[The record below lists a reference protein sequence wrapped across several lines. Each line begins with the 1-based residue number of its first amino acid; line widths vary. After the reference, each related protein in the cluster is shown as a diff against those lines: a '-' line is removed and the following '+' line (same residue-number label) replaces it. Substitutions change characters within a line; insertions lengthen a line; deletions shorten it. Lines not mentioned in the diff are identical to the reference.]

1 MAMTVSPR
9 LVKGGL
15 VSMDPGTGAIL
26 RILPLQYNPDTV
38 TRSLSPQSVGATE
51 GDRSE
56 ALRLTGPATETIS
69 LEAEL
74 DLADAME
81 HVDRVNDG
89 LHPQSAAL
97 EGLIN
102 PTAETLRANDVL
114 SRRGRLEIVPMQAPL
129 TVLVWSRHR
138 VVPVRITQ
146 LSITEEAFD
155 ALLNPILARVT
166 LSLRVLSVD
175 DLGFDHRGGAI
186 FMTHLRNLERL
197 AAPVGGSLAQLGVTV
212 VG

>member
-1 MAMTVSPR
+1 MSVSPR

-15 VSMDPGTGAIL
+15 VAMDPGTGAIL

-38 TRSLSPQSVGATE
+38 TRSLTPRTAGTTE

-56 ALRLTGPATETIS
+56 ALRLTGPATETIT
-69 LEAEL
+69 LEVEL

-81 HVDRVNDG
+81 HVDRVGDG
-89 LHPQSAAL
+89 LHPQIAAL

-102 PTAETLRANDVL
+102 PSAASLQSNGAR
-114 SRRGRLEIVPMQAPL
+114 SRRGQLEIVPVQAPL

-146 LSITEEAFD
+146 LSVTEEAFD

-166 LSLRVLSVD
+166 LSLRVLTID
-175 DLGFDHRGGAI
+175 DLGFDHRGGSI

-197 AAPVGGSLAQLGVTV
+197 AAPVGGTLSQLGVTV

>member
-1 MAMTVSPR
+1 MSVSPR

-38 TRSLSPQSVGATE
+38 TRSLSPQSVGTTE

-56 ALRLTGPATETIS
+56 ALRLTGPATETIT

-74 DLADAME
+74 DLTDAME
-81 HVDRVNDG
+81 HVDRVADG
-89 LHPQSAAL
+89 LHPQIAAL

-102 PTAETLRANDVL
+102 PPAATLQANDAL
-114 SRRGRLEIVPMQAPL
+114 ARRGRLEIVPVQAPL
-129 TVLVWSRHR
+129 TILVWSRHR

-146 LSITEEAFD
+146 LSVTEEAFD
-155 ALLNPILARVT
+155 TLLNPILARVT

-175 DLGFDHRGGAI
+175 DLGFGHRGGAI
-186 FMTHLRNLERL
+186 FMTHLRSLERL
-197 AAPVGGSLAQLGVTV
+197 AAPVGGTLGQLGVTV

>member
-1 MAMTVSPR
+1 MTVSPR
-9 LVKGGL
+9 LLKGGL
-15 VSMDPGTGAIL
+15 VTMDPGTGAVL
-26 RILPLQYNPDTV
+26 RVLPLQYNPDTV
-38 TRSLSPQSVGATE
+38 TRSLTPKAAGTTE

-56 ALRLTGPATETIS
+56 ALRLTGPATETLS

-74 DLADAME
+74 DLTDALE
-81 HVDRVNDG
+81 TGDRIASG
-89 LHPQSAAL
+89 LHPQLAAL
-97 EGLIN
+97 EVLLN
-102 PTAETLRANDVL
+102 PTAEALRTNDSL
-114 SRRGRLEIVPMQAPL
+114 AGQGRLEIIPVQQPL

-155 ALLNPILARVT
+155 VALNPIRAKVT
-166 LSLRVLSVD
+166 LSLRVLTID

-186 FMTHLRNLERL
+186 FMTYLRNLERL
-197 AAPVGGSLAQLGVTV
+197 ASPVGGSLAQLGVTV